1 MSVSLGVCVYPSM
14 FLSFYVSQHLCTQ
27 WPFACCMCL
36 LVSVYLSICSPVSVC
51 HNVCLTQCL
60 YGPVLYSPVFVC
72 ATVSIN
78 FNNCMSQ
85 VVSHFLCVPMPVY
98 LSVCIFQYL
107 HVPLLVSQSVCVSQ
121 CFSMSLCLCASM
133 SVSYCLCV
141 PGSTYHCVCL
151 SFSFCVL
158 QSL

>member
-121 CFSMSLCLCASM
+121 CFSVFVSVCLNVCILLSVCPRVNISLC
-133 SVSYCLCV
+133 VSE
-141 PGSTYHCVCL
+141 
-151 SFSFCVL
+151 F
-158 QSL
+158 